1 MNPASK
7 TATVY
12 VVDDDRSVRES
23 LSSLLRSVGMKVQT
37 CDSPAAFLA
46 LPTHEHYACLVLD
59 VRMPGMNGLE
69 LHQTMLLKGLNMPV
83 IFITGHGDVPLAVKA
98 MRGGAID
105 FLNKPF
111 SDTELLA
118 AVDFALAKQHEV
130 QGEQDALDVLRRR
143 HDSLTPRE
151 RQILEAV
158 SAGKA
163 NKVIAYDLDV
173 TESTVKVHRHNAMV
187 KMGVRSVAELTRVMD
202 RLKK

>member
-1 MNPASK
+1 MSPVSK
-7 TATVY
+7 TPTVY

-23 LSSLLRSVGMKVQT
+23 LSSLLRSVGMLVQT
-37 CDSPAAFLA
+37 YASPAAFLD
-46 LPTHEHYACLVLD
+46 LSSHEPHSCLVLD
-59 VRMPGMNGLE
+59 VRMPEIDGLD
-69 LHQTMLLKGLNMPV
+69 LHQAMLQKGWNMPV

-118 AVDFALAKQHEV
+118 AVDFALAKLHEV
-130 QGEQDALDVLRRR
+130 EDAQNELDILRKRYE
-143 HDSLTPRE
+143 SLTPRE

-173 TESTVKVHRHNAMV
+173 TESTIKVHRHNAML
-187 KMGVRSVAELTRVMD
+187 KMNVRSVAELTRVMD
-202 RLKK
+202 RIKR